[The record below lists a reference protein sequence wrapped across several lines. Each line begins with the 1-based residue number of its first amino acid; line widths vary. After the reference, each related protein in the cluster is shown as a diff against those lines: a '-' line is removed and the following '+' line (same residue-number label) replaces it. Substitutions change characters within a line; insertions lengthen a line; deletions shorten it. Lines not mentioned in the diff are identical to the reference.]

1 MNYIGIT
8 GHRGSGKTS
17 VGYLLGHILDCIK
30 GNYSKEDI
38 ENLYLTWCETI
49 KKNNNA
55 IYDCSLDNV
64 YFDEFGEMPKSFV
77 AQLLSIDMSVLDN
90 DVMKDKMY
98 VNMKDFKLYAYDKS
112 FKVLTS
118 NELLEYT
125 KANTP
130 KKWKDIYV
138 SLRDFAAYFSV
149 TIMQN
154 VFGTDVWVKTRIQ
167 NDLKYPEADEGY
179 KIFSDVKSKEEI
191 KYIKNHNG
199 IIIRTSRPSHR
210 KSNAGISN
218 TEDSTVDFIINTEGS
233 LIDLFESIYDIAINI
248 YENGKREN

>member
-17 VGYLLGHILDCIK
+17 TAYLLGNMLELLKHD
-30 GNYSKEDI
+30 YSKSDLKSYYNE
-38 ENLYLTWCETI
+38 WCETI
-49 KKNNNA
+49 KNYQNA
-55 IYDCSLDNV
+55 IYDCALNNV

-112 FKVLTS
+112 FKVLTA

-125 KANTP
+125 KANNP
-130 KKWKDIYV
+130 KRWKDIYI

-154 VFGTDVWVKTRIQ
+154 IFGTDVWVKTRIQ
-167 NDLKYPEADEGY
+167 NDLKYPEANEGY
-179 KIFSDVKSKEEI
+179 KIFSDVKTKEEI
-191 KYIKNHNG
+191 KYIKDHNG
-199 IIIRTSRPSHR
+199 LIIRTIRPSHR
-210 KSNAGISN
+210 KSDAGISN
-218 TEDSTVDFIINTEGS
+218 TEDSNVDFIINTEGK
-233 LIDLFESIYDIAINI
+233 LIDMFDSIYNLAIKI
-248 YENGKREN
+248 YERE

>member
-17 VGYLLGHILDCIK
+17 VAYLLGNMLELIK
-30 GNYSKEDI
+30 YDYSKSDLKSYYKE
-38 ENLYLTWCETI
+38 WCETI
-49 KKNNNA
+49 KNDQNV
-55 IYDCSLDNV
+55 IYDCCLNNV
-64 YFDEFGEMPKSFV
+64 YFDEFGDMPKSFV

-112 FKVLTS
+112 FKVLTA

-218 TEDSTVDFIINTEGS
+218 TEDSVVDFIINTEGS
-233 LIDLFESIYDIAINI
+233 LVDLFESIYDIAINI
-248 YENGKREN
+248 YENGKLEN

>member
-1 MNYIGIT
+1 MIFD
-8 GHRGSGKTS
+8 
-17 VGYLLGHILDCIK
+17 ILDCIK
-30 GNYSKEDI
+30 GKYTKEDI
-38 ENLYLTWCETI
+38 EKLYLTWCETI

-55 IYDCSLDNV
+55 IYDCSLDHV

-112 FKVLTS
+112 FKVLTA

-167 NDLKYPEADEGY
+167 NDLKYPEVDEGY
-179 KIFSDVKSKEEI
+179 KIFSDVKSNEEI
-191 KYIKNHNG
+191 KYIKNHN
-199 IIIRTSRPSHR
+199 
-210 KSNAGISN
+210 
-218 TEDSTVDFIINTEGS
+218 
-233 LIDLFESIYDIAINI
+233 
-248 YENGKREN
+248 

>member
-17 VGYLLGHILDCIK
+17 IGYLLGNILDCIK
-30 GNYSKEDI
+30 GKYTKEDI
-38 ENLYLTWCETI
+38 KNLYPTWCEII
-49 KKNNNA
+49 KKNNNV
-55 IYDCSLDNV
+55 IYDCGLDYV

-77 AQLLSIDMSVLDN
+77 AQLLSIDMSILDN

-112 FKVLTS
+112 FKVLTA

-130 KKWKDIYV
+130 KRWKDIYV

-154 VFGTDVWVKTRIQ
+154 VFGTDVWVKTRNQ
-167 NDLKYPEADEGY
+167 NDVKYGEAEDGY
-179 KIFSDVKSKEEI
+179 RLFSDVKTKEEI
-191 KYIKNHNG
+191 KYIKDHNG
-199 IIIRTSRPSHR
+199 LIIRTIRPSHR
-210 KSNAGISN
+210 KSDAGISN
-218 TEDSTVDFIINTEGS
+218 TEDTGVDFIINTEGN
-233 LIDLFESIYDIAINI
+233 LIDLFEKI
-248 YENGKREN
+248 YEIGEKIYEMFR

>member
-17 VGYLLGHILDCIK
+17 IGYLLGHILDCLK

-38 ENLYLTWCETI
+38 ENLYLAWCETI

-55 IYDCSLDNV
+55 IYDCSLDHV

-112 FKVLTS
+112 FKVLTA

-154 VFGTDVWVKTRIQ
+154 IFGTDVWVKTRIQ

-191 KYIKNHNG
+191 KYIKDHNG

-218 TEDSTVDFIINTEGS
+218 TEDTTADFIINTEGN
-233 LIDLFESIYDIAINI
+233 LIDLFEKI
-248 YENGKREN
+248 YEIGEKIYEMFR